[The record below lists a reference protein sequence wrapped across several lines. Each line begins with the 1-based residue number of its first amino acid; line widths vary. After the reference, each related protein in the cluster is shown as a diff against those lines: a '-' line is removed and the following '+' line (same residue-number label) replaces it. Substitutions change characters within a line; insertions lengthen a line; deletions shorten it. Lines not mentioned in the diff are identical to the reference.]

1 MAGGAERPF
10 AELLES
16 VAAHTAAP
24 GGGSAAA
31 WAGALGAALVEM
43 AARFVGADDVIARA
57 GELRSELVAAGER
70 ELTSYEPVL
79 RAVQVPPDAPERA
92 KRLAEALSSA
102 SESPLAIV
110 RATAHVADLGLS
122 VARRSKPAI
131 AGDAV
136 AGVLLAE
143 AACRA
148 AARLVEINL
157 ADREGDPRVAEA
169 TALADGAAGAREEA
183 LGG

>member
-1 MAGGAERPF
+1 MAGSAERPF

-16 VAAHTAAP
+16 VAAHTPAP

-43 AARFVGADDVIARA
+43 AARFVDADEVVARA
-57 GELRSELVAAGER
+57 GEARSELVTAGER

-79 RAVQVPPDAPERA
+79 QAAQLPADDPERA

-102 SESPLAIV
+102 SESPLAIA
-110 RATAHVADLGLS
+110 RATAQVADLGLS
-122 VARRSKPAI
+122 VARRSKPSL

-148 AARLVEINL
+148 AVRLVEINL
-157 ADREGDPRVAEA
+157 ANPEGDPRVAEA
-169 TALADGAAGAREEA
+169 TALADQAAGAREA
-183 LGG
+183 TLGG

>member
-1 MAGGAERPF
+1 MAGSAERSF
-10 AELLES
+10 AELLGS

-43 AARFVGADDVIARA
+43 AASFVDADEVVARA

-79 RAVQVPPDAPERA
+79 RAAQLPADAQGRA
-92 KRLAEALSSA
+92 ERLADALSSA
-102 SESPLAIV
+102 SESPLAIA

-122 VARRSKPAI
+122 VARRSKPAL

-136 AGVLLAE
+136 AGVVLAE
-143 AACRA
+143 AACRS

-169 TALADGAAGAREEA
+169 TALADRAAGAREEA